1 MTVPKTSF
9 LVLDCAEPEAL
20 ARFYAEF
27 LDAAA
32 GRSSADPDLFL
43 VTSATGVLVG
53 IRRDPGQA
61 PPSWPRPEDS
71 QQAHLHVLVAPDR
84 LDQAEREAVALG
96 ARPVG
101 GPGRTAPGWTTV
113 RTCAGSPTPPATP
126 SSSFPPRRDPASA
139 PCEAGGGAP
148 GGAAAPDGLPWGR
161 QQLERPCPSTRLP
174 RIAAFRRRPGGSRPS
189 AGCAARSAVR
199 GPGAAGVTYGNWICG
214 SARSGSPRSGS

>member
-32 GRSSADPDLFL
+32 GQSPADPDLFL
-43 VTSATGVLVG
+43 VTGATGVLLG

-71 QQAHLHVLVAPDR
+71 QQAHLHVLVAPDL

-101 GPGRTAPGWTTV
+101 AAQDGTRLDARTDVRRLTDPAGHAFVLVSAAEGPG
-113 RTCAGSPTPPATP
+113 
-126 SSSFPPRRDPASA
+126 
-139 PCEAGGGAP
+139 
-148 GGAAAPDGLPWGR
+148 
-161 QQLERPCPSTRLP
+161 
-174 RIAAFRRRPGGSRPS
+174 I
-189 AGCAARSAVR
+189 RSA
-199 GPGAAGVTYGNWICG
+199 
-214 SARSGSPRSGS
+214 